1 MKVFSK
7 ILDVSVLAAGLI
19 LFFLAAMTTADV
31 FKRWITNRSFIGVY
45 EYSGVLFVALTF
57 LAIAT
62 VQYKQRQIT
71 MDMLVTHLKGKI
83 RLVFAV
89 VSDLLVLAFFAGILW
104 RAVDDWIGAYK
115 IGDVTYGM
123 IQIPL
128 VVYISLLGYGLVL
141 ICLCLI
147 IALGRNIRGIVHPE
161 ADKYKE
167 SYL

>member
-1 MKVFSK
+1 MKVFTR
-7 ILDVSVLAAGLI
+7 ILDLSVTAAGLI

-31 FKRWITNRSFIGVY
+31 FKRWITNRSFTGVY

-62 VQYKQRQIT
+62 VQYRQRQIT

-83 RLVFAV
+83 KLVLSV
-89 VSDLLVLAFFAGILW
+89 VSDFLVLGFFAVILW

-123 IQIPL
+123 IKIPL

-141 ICLCLI
+141 ICACLL
-147 IALGRNIRGIVHPE
+147 IALGRNVRAIFHSPE
-161 ADKYKE
+161 KNPHI
-167 SYL
+167 